1 MVDQDGVGVGV
12 YCAAA
17 SGPWPIGTE
26 LYEGGWPAW
35 RITADVT
42 PDGFDYERFAGVWQV
57 ESVTYRT

>member
-1 MVDQDGVGVGV
+1 VQAVTSMR
-12 YCAAA
+12 

-57 ESVTYRT
+57 KSVTYRT